1 MLWGVLYSIQ
11 MREYMAFNENLRSSE
26 NGKSGFQTTFALTAI
41 ERSTNTLFHL
51 KQDSFFQHV
60 IFFLGF
66 FFKQKRSA
74 IVDNISYIYMK
85 ICARLNFY
93 AVSL

>member
-1 MLWGVLYSIQ
+1 MLLEMLWGVLYSIQ

-51 KQDSFFQHV
+51 KQDSFFNVLFSFLASFSSKKSAILLTILV
-60 IFFLGF
+60 IFT
-66 FFKQKRSA
+66 
-74 IVDNISYIYMK
+74 
-85 ICARLNFY
+85 
-93 AVSL
+93 